1 MFKFKLVKKKRIEDL
16 EKEGKELRDIIKNLR
31 EKNDSADKKK
41 RVVILADWENIQ
53 RALEKDGDIKLEGL
67 GKFIRK
73 VAGDKS
79 RHIISFDIFVPDYL
93 GDESRRWVNHNY
105 STIALIAPVTVRSCS
120 PNHIRRDGKFKDVD
134 SVDWKIIDK
143 GMWYVDNVRDVDEII
158 VVTHDFDFSHLRSY
172 AEMRGIRYRLA
183 FLSKAF
189 AKDYEDAY
197 GGLED
202 AIILTNGNGG
212 AEN

>member
-1 MFKFKLVKKKRIEDL
+1 MFKFKLGKKKEIEDL
-16 EKEGKELRDIIKNLR
+16 EKKGEELRDIIKNLR

-41 RVVILADWENIQ
+41 RVVILADWENVQ
-53 RALEKDGDIKLEGL
+53 RALEKDGDIRLEGL

-79 RHIISFDIFVPDYL
+79 RHIISFVIFVPDYL

-105 STIALIAPVTVRSCS
+105 STIELIAPVTVRSCS
-120 PNHIRRDGKFKDVD
+120 PNYVRKDGRFKDVD
-134 SVDWKIIDK
+134 SVDWKIVST
-143 GMWYVDNVRDVDEII
+143 GMWYIDEVGLVDEII
-158 VVTHDFDFSHLRSY
+158 VVSHDFDFSHLRDY
-172 AEMRGIRYRLA
+172 AEMRGIKYRPA

-189 AKDYEDAY
+189 ANDYENAY

-212 AEN
+212 TEN